1 MIELDG
7 ARLSLSATD
16 EKGYTLHI
24 SEPSEGRETNLK
36 TEALVLRQIASG
48 LITIDKAIAN
58 NKVFICGEFKDV
70 LSIYKL
76 AILLMREGALLHP
89 LRMLWAEFLSTW
101 KGNQSP
107 LPFGSFED
115 QKARYGSY
123 VDSISEDVLKVGL

>member
-76 AILLMREGALLHP
+76 AILLMGDGRFCILCECCGPSFYLLGKEINRRCH
-89 LRMLWAEFLSTW
+89 L
-101 KGNQSP
+101 
-107 LPFGSFED
+107 
-115 QKARYGSY
+115 AR
-123 VDSISEDVLKVGL
+123 LKIRKRGMAVM